1 MTDEVTREYTTIND
15 VLNRYAS
22 QAWRELGTAEAF
34 PSPDSRRIRELE
46 TLILTKT
53 TLCPFGGAEYRVAC
67 KYGHPGCIC
76 VDRIRELKES

>member
-1 MTDEVTREYTTIND
+1 MMSDERKYTTIND

-22 QAWRELGTAEAF
+22 QAWRNVDTAEAF
-34 PSPDSRRIRELE
+34 PDPLQKRVEELE
-46 TLILTKT
+46 ALILTKT

-76 VDRIRELKES
+76 IDRIRELKGES

>member
-1 MTDEVTREYTTIND
+1 MKTIND
-15 VLNRYAS
+15 VLSDYAKE
-22 QAWRELGTAEAF
+22 AWRGDGNGTTAETF
-34 PSPDSRRIRELE
+34 PDPLQKRVEELE

-76 VDRIRELKES
+76 IDRIRELKGKP

>member
-1 MTDEVTREYTTIND
+1 MTDKVTRKYTTIND

-22 QAWRELGTAEAF
+22 QAWHNEIVAEAF
-34 PSPDSRRIRELE
+34 PDPRDVRIKVLE

-53 TLCPFGGAEYRVAC
+53 TLCPFDGAEYRVAC
-67 KYGHPGCIC
+67 KYGHPGCVC

>member
-1 MTDEVTREYTTIND
+1 MTTIND
-15 VLNRYAS
+15 VLTSYANE
-22 QAWRELGTAEAF
+22 AWRNADTAEAF
-34 PSPDSRRIRELE
+34 PSPDSQRIKALE

-76 VDRIRELKES
+76 VDRIRELKGES

>member
-1 MTDEVTREYTTIND
+1 

-22 QAWRELGTAEAF
+22 QAWRGDGNGTTAEAF
-34 PSPDSRRIRELE
+34 PHPLQKRVKELE

-67 KYGHPGCIC
+67 KYGHGCIC
-76 VDRIRELKES
+76 VDRIRELKGQS